1 MPFARKCEFRKRQ
14 AVSVDPF
21 IQLGQG
27 SLRSAPLAWG
37 MWRFQGD
44 DVAAAQARVEAALA
58 AGVTLLDTADVYGF
72 DAGAFGMAEN
82 LLGKVL
88 AAAPHLRERFVLASK
103 GGIMPGIPYDSSSA
117 YLTSALE
124 ASLTRMGVERI
135 DLYQI
140 HRPDILTHPSEVAQT
155 LTAMREAGK
164 IGEVGVS
171 NYTIGQVAAIQAY
184 LPFPIAA
191 IQIEVSPLAIEAFS
205 DGRLDQAMERKMA
218 VLAWSPLAQGR
229 LGDGETSDERTL
241 AVRAALDAIAQDKG
255 VSRAVLVYAWLMA
268 HPSRPIPIIG
278 SQQPARIA
286 EAAEALSVKLSRTEW
301 YAVLTAARGEPL
313 P

>member
-1 MPFARKCEFRKRQ
+1 
-14 AVSVDPF
+14 
-21 IQLGQG
+21 
-27 SLRSAPLAWG
+27 

-58 AGVTLLDTADVYGF
+58 AGVTLLDTADIYGL
-72 DAGAFGMAEN
+72 DAGAFGMAED

-88 AAAPHLRERFVLASK
+88 ASAPHLRERFVLASK
-103 GGIMPGIPYDSSSA
+103 GGITPGTPYDSSAA
-117 YLTSALE
+117 YLASAVE
-124 ASLTRMGVERI
+124 ASLRRMGVDQI

-155 LTAMREAGK
+155 LTALREAGK

-171 NYTIGQVAAIQAY
+171 NYTIGQVAALQAY

-191 IQIEVSPLAIEAFS
+191 IQIELSPLAIEAFS
-205 DGRLDQAMERKMA
+205 DGRLDQAMERQMA

-229 LGDGETSDERTL
+229 LGDGDTSDARAL
-241 AVRAALDAIAQDKG
+241 AVRAALDDIAKAKG
-255 VSRAVLVYAWLMA
+255 ASRTVIAYAWLMA
-268 HPSRPIPIIG
+268 HPARPIPIVG

-286 EAAEALSVKLSRTEW
+286 EAATALSVQLSRREW

>member
-1 MPFARKCEFRKRQ
+1 M
-14 AVSVDPF
+14 SVDPF

-27 SLRSAPLAWG
+27 GLRSAPLAWG
-37 MWRFQGD
+37 MWRFHGD

-58 AGVTLLDTADVYGF
+58 AGVTLLDTADIYGF
-72 DAGAFGMAEN
+72 DAGAFGLSES

-88 AAAPHLRERFVLASK
+88 ATAPHLRERFVLASK
-103 GGIMPGIPYDSSSA
+103 GGIIPGTPYDSSSA

-124 ASLTRMGVERI
+124 ASLTRMGVDRI

-155 LTAMREAGK
+155 LTAMRESGK
-164 IGEVGVS
+164 ITEVGVS
-171 NYTIGQVAAIQAY
+171 NYTIAQVAALQAY

-191 IQIEVSPLAIEAFS
+191 IQIEVSPLVIDAFS

-229 LGDGETSDERTL
+229 LGDGETTDERAL
-241 AVRAALDAIAQDKG
+241 AVRAALDAIAKDKG
-255 VSRAVLVYAWLMA
+255 VSRAVVAYAWLMA

-286 EAAEALSVKLSRTEW
+286 EATAALSVQLSRAEW
-301 YAVLTAARGEPL
+301 YAVLTAARGVSL

>member
-1 MPFARKCEFRKRQ
+1 MSA
-14 AVSVDPF
+14 DPF
-21 IQLGQG
+21 IRLGQG
-27 SLRSAPLAWG
+27 ALRSAPLAWG

-58 AGVTLLDTADVYGF
+58 AGVTLLDTADIYGL
-72 DAGAFGMAEN
+72 DAGAFGMAED

-88 AAAPHLRERFVLASK
+88 ASAPHLRERFVLASK
-103 GGIMPGIPYDSSSA
+103 GGITPGTPYDSSAA
-117 YLTSALE
+117 YLASAVE
-124 ASLTRMGVERI
+124 ASLRRMGVDQI

-155 LTAMREAGK
+155 LTALREAGK

-171 NYTIGQVAAIQAY
+171 NYTIGQVAALQAY

-191 IQIEVSPLAIEAFS
+191 IQIELSPLAIEAFS
-205 DGRLDQAMERKMA
+205 DGRLDQAMERQMA

-229 LGDGETSDERTL
+229 LGDGDTSDARAL
-241 AVRAALDAIAQDKG
+241 AVRAALDDIAKAKG
-255 VSRAVLVYAWLMA
+255 ASRTVIAYAWLMA
-268 HPSRPIPIIG
+268 HPARPIPIVG

-286 EAAEALSVKLSRTEW
+286 EAATALSVQLSRREW

>member
-1 MPFARKCEFRKRQ
+1 M
-14 AVSVDPF
+14 SVEST
-21 IQLGQG
+21 IQLGHG
-27 SLRSAPLAWG
+27 GLRSAPLAWG
-37 MWRFQGD
+37 MWRFHGD
-44 DVAAAQARVEAALA
+44 NVAAAQARVEAALE
-58 AGVTLLDTADVYGF
+58 AGVTLLDTADIYGF
-72 DAGAFGMAEN
+72 DAGAFGMSES

-88 AAAPHLRERFVLASK
+88 ARAPHLRERFVLATK
-103 GGIMPGIPYDSSSA
+103 GGIIPGVPYDSSSA

-140 HRPDILTHPSEVAQT
+140 HRPDILTHPSEVART

-171 NYTIGQVAAIQAY
+171 NYTVGQVTALQAY

-191 IQIEVSPLAIEAFS
+191 IQIEVSPLVVDAFS

-229 LGDGETSDERTL
+229 LGDLETSDERTL
-241 AVRAALDAIAQDKG
+241 AVRAALDAIAQTKG
-255 VSRAVLVYAWLMA
+255 VSRAVVAYAWLMA

-286 EAAEALSVKLSRTEW
+286 EATEALSVQLSRTEW

>member
-1 MPFARKCEFRKRQ
+1 
-14 AVSVDPF
+14 
-21 IQLGQG
+21 
-27 SLRSAPLAWG
+27 
-37 MWRFQGD
+37 MWRFLGE

-58 AGVTLLDTADVYGF
+58 AGMTLLDTADVYGF
-72 DAGAFGMAEN
+72 DAGAFGWAES

-88 AAAPHLRERFVLASK
+88 AQAPHLRERFVLASK
-103 GGIMPGIPYDSSSA
+103 GGIIPGTPYDSSPP
-117 YLTSALE
+117 YLASALE
-124 ASLTRMGVERI
+124 ASLTRMGVDRI

-155 LTAMREAGK
+155 LTAFREAGK

-171 NYTIGQVAAIQAY
+171 NYTIGQVAALQAY

-205 DGRLDQAMERKMA
+205 DGRLDQAMERQMA

-229 LGDGETSDERTL
+229 LADGETSDERLL
-241 AVRAALDAIAQDKG
+241 AVRAALDVIAQAKG
-255 VSRAVLVYAWLMA
+255 VSRAVIAYAWLMA
-268 HPSRPIPIIG
+268 HPSRPIPIVG

-286 EAAEALSVKLSRTEW
+286 EATEALSIKLSRAEW

>member
-1 MPFARKCEFRKRQ
+1 M
-14 AVSVDPF
+14 SVDPL
-21 IQLGQG
+21 IRLGQG
-27 SLRSAPLAWG
+27 GLQIAPLAWG

-58 AGVTLLDTADVYGF
+58 AGVTLLDTADIYGL
-72 DAGAFGMAEN
+72 DAGAFGLAES

-88 AAAPHLRERFVLASK
+88 AAAPHLRSRFVLASK
-103 GGIMPGIPYDSSSA
+103 GGIRPGVPYDSSPA

-140 HRPDILTHPSEVAQT
+140 HRPDSLTHPSEVAQT

-171 NYTIGQVAAIQAY
+171 NYTTGQVAALQAY
-184 LPFPIAA
+184 LPFPISA
-191 IQIEVSPLAIEAFS
+191 IQIEVSPLVIDAFS
-205 DGRLDQAMERKMA
+205 DGRLDQAMAHKMA

-229 LGDGETSDERTL
+229 LGDSETSNERAL
-241 AVRAALDAIAQDKG
+241 AVRAALDVIAQDRA
-255 VSRAVLVYAWLMA
+255 VSRAVVAYAWLMA

-278 SQQPARIA
+278 SQQPVRIA
-286 EAAEALSVKLSRTEW
+286 EATAALSVKLSRAEW
-301 YAVLTAARGEPL
+301 YAVLTAARGERL

>member
-1 MPFARKCEFRKRQ
+1 M
-14 AVSVDPF
+14 SVDPF
-21 IQLGQG
+21 IRLGQG

-37 MWRFQGD
+37 MWRFLGH
-44 DVAAAQARVEAALA
+44 DVAAAQVRVEAALA
-58 AGVTLLDTADVYGF
+58 AGMTLLDTADVYGF
-72 DAGAFGMAEN
+72 DAGAFGWAES

-88 AAAPHLRERFVLASK
+88 AAAPHLRDRFTLASK
-103 GGIMPGIPYDSSSA
+103 GGIIPGTPYDSSAA

-155 LTAMREAGK
+155 LTAMRDAGK

-171 NYTIGQVAAIQAY
+171 NYTIGQVAALQAY

-191 IQIEVSPLAIEAFS
+191 IQIEVSPLAIDAFS
-205 DGRLDQAMERKMA
+205 DGRLDQAMEREMA

-229 LGDGETSDERTL
+229 LGDGETSDERAL
-241 AVRAALDAIAQDKG
+241 AVRAALDVIAQDRG
-255 VSRAVLVYAWLMA
+255 VSRAVVAYAWIMA
-268 HPSRPIPIIG
+268 HPSRPIPIVG

-286 EAAEALSVKLSRTEW
+286 EATTALSVKLSRAEW

>member
-1 MPFARKCEFRKRQ
+1 
-14 AVSVDPF
+14 VTVDPF

-27 SLRSAPLAWG
+27 RLRSAPLAWG

-44 DVAAAQARVEAALA
+44 DVAAAQARVEAALD
-58 AGVTLLDTADVYGF
+58 AGVTLLDTADIYGL
-72 DAGAFGMAEN
+72 DAGAFGLAES

-88 AAAPHLRERFVLASK
+88 ATAPHLRDRFVLASK
-103 GGIMPGIPYDSSSA
+103 GGIIPGVPYDSSPS
-117 YLTSALE
+117 YLASALE

-171 NYTIGQVAAIQAY
+171 NYTIGQVAALQAY

-191 IQIEVSPLAIEAFS
+191 IQIEVSPLVIDAFS

-229 LGDGETSDERTL
+229 LGDGETADERAL
-241 AVRAALDAIAQDKG
+241 AVRAALDVIAQDRG
-255 VSRAVLVYAWLMA
+255 VSRAVVAYAWLMA
-268 HPSRPIPIIG
+268 HPSRPIPIVG

-286 EAAEALSVKLSRTEW
+286 EATSALSVKLSRAEW
-301 YAVLTAARGEPL
+301 YAVLTAARGQPL

>member
-1 MPFARKCEFRKRQ
+1 
-14 AVSVDPF
+14 
-21 IQLGQG
+21 
-27 SLRSAPLAWG
+27 
-37 MWRFQGD
+37 MWRFLGH
-44 DVAAAQARVEAALA
+44 DVAAAQVRVEAALA
-58 AGVTLLDTADVYGF
+58 AGMTLLDTADVYGF
-72 DAGAFGMAEN
+72 DAGAFGWAES

-88 AAAPHLRERFVLASK
+88 AAAPHLRDRFTLASK
-103 GGIMPGIPYDSSSA
+103 GGIIPGTPYDSSAA

-155 LTAMREAGK
+155 LTAMRDAGK

-171 NYTIGQVAAIQAY
+171 NYTIGQVAALQAY

-191 IQIEVSPLAIEAFS
+191 IQIEVSPLAIDAFS
-205 DGRLDQAMERKMA
+205 DGRLDQAMEREMA

-229 LGDGETSDERTL
+229 LGDGETSDERAL
-241 AVRAALDAIAQDKG
+241 AVRAALDVIAQDRG
-255 VSRAVLVYAWLMA
+255 VSRAVVAYAWIMA
-268 HPSRPIPIIG
+268 HPSRPIPIVG

-286 EAAEALSVKLSRTEW
+286 EATTALSVKLSRAEW

>member
-1 MPFARKCEFRKRQ
+1 M
-14 AVSVDPF
+14 SVDPF
-21 IQLGQG
+21 IRVGQG

-37 MWRFQGD
+37 MWRFLTD
-44 DVAAAQARVEAALA
+44 DVAAAQARIEAALA
-58 AGVTLLDTADVYGF
+58 AGVTLLDTADIYGF

-88 AAAPHLRERFVLASK
+88 ATAPHLRERFVLASK
-103 GGIMPGIPYDSSSA
+103 GGIVPGTPYDSSPA
-117 YLTSALE
+117 YLRSALE
-124 ASLTRMGVERI
+124 ASLTRMGVDRI

-155 LTAMREAGK
+155 LTALREAGK

-171 NYTIGQVAAIQAY
+171 NYTIGQVAALQAY

-191 IQIEVSPLAIEAFS
+191 IQIEVSPLVIEAFS
-205 DGRLDQAMERKMA
+205 DGRLDQAMEHKMA

-229 LGDGETSDERTL
+229 LGDVETSDERTL
-241 AVRAALDAIAQDKG
+241 AVRAALDVIANDKG
-255 VSRAVLVYAWLMA
+255 VSRAVVAYAWIMA

-286 EAAEALSVKLSRTEW
+286 EATAAVSVQLSRAEW

>member
-1 MPFARKCEFRKRQ
+1 
-14 AVSVDPF
+14 VSVDSF
-21 IQLGQG
+21 IRLGQG

-37 MWRFQGD
+37 MWRFHGD

-58 AGVTLLDTADVYGF
+58 AGVTLLDTADIYGL
-72 DAGAFGMAEN
+72 DAGAFGLAEN
-82 LLGKVL
+82 LLGQVL
-88 AAAPHLRERFVLASK
+88 ATAPHLRERFVLASK
-103 GGIMPGIPYDSSSA
+103 GGIIPGIPYDSSPA
-117 YLTSALE
+117 YLRSALE

-140 HRPDILTHPSEVAQT
+140 HRPDVLTHPSEVAQT
-155 LTAMREAGK
+155 LTAFREAGK

-171 NYTIGQVAAIQAY
+171 NYTISQVAALQAY

-191 IQIEVSPLAIEAFS
+191 IQIEMSPLVIDAFS

-229 LGDGETSDERTL
+229 LGDGEISDERAL
-241 AVRAALDAIAQDKG
+241 AVRAALDGIARDKG
-255 VSRAVLVYAWLMA
+255 VSRAVVAYAWLMA

-286 EAAEALSVKLSRTEW
+286 EATAAVSVKLSRAEW
-301 YAVLTAARGEPL
+301 YAVLTAARGAPL

>member
-1 MPFARKCEFRKRQ
+1 
-14 AVSVDPF
+14 
-21 IQLGQG
+21 
-27 SLRSAPLAWG
+27 
-37 MWRFQGD
+37 MWRFQGN

-58 AGVTLLDTADVYGF
+58 AGVTLLDTADIYGF
-72 DAGAFGMAEN
+72 DAGAFGMAET
-82 LLGKVL
+82 LLGQVL
-88 AAAPHLRERFVLASK
+88 ATAPHLRDRFVLASK
-103 GGIMPGIPYDSSSA
+103 GGIVPGTPYDSSPI
-117 YLTSALE
+117 YLRSALE
-124 ASLTRMGVERI
+124 ASLTRMGVDRI

-171 NYTIGQVAAIQAY
+171 NYTISQVAALQAY

-191 IQIEVSPLAIEAFS
+191 IQIEVSPLVIEAFS
-205 DGRLDQAMERKMA
+205 DGRLDQAMELKMA

-229 LGDGETSDERTL
+229 LGDSDAADERAL
-241 AVRAALDAIAQDKG
+241 AVRAALDIIAQEKG
-255 VSRAVLVYAWLMA
+255 VSRAVVAYAWLMS
-268 HPSRPIPIIG
+268 HPSRPIPIVG

-286 EAAEALSVKLSRTEW
+286 EAAEALSVQLSRAEW